1 MNRSA
6 RKLACVFAAL
16 LIVEQTSIFA
26 WAAATH
32 RIAQKGRAFEIQEI
46 DIRRGDTLTFANDD
60 PFLHQIFVE
69 SPTLSFE
76 SDEQP
81 PGETV
86 QVKFP
91 AAGTFEVRCHI
102 HPKMLLT
109 VDVS

>member
-1 MNRSA
+1 MNRSV

-16 LIVEQTSIFA
+16 LMVEQTSMCA
-26 WAAATH
+26 WAAVTH
-32 RIAQKGRAFEIQEI
+32 RIVQKGRAFEIQKI

-69 SPTLSFE
+69 SSTLSFE

-91 AAGTFEVRCHI
+91 ATGTFEVRCHI

-109 VDVS
+109 VYVS